1 MAFLWRRQSVLPGF
15 GLAMGITVTYLSLL
29 VLVPLSMIFLKTATL
44 QPAEIWAVVTSPRAV
59 ASLKM
64 SFSASIIAAGIN
76 AVFGVLVAWVL
87 VRYSFP
93 GKSIVDALVDL
104 PFALPT
110 AVGGIALTA
119 IYAQQGWV
127 GRFLYPLGIQSA
139 FSRLGVVIALTFVG
153 LPFVV
158 RTVQPVMEE
167 LEVDQE
173 EAAASLGA
181 GRFRIFRSILL
192 PSLWPSILTGFAMSF
207 ARAFGEYGSVVFI
220 SGNMPLKTEITPL
233 VIMTK
238 LEQYDYAGAT
248 ALAMLM
254 LLCSFVLLFLI
265 NRLQAWSGARMSS
278 RSPVEAPRPAGAG
291 ASGAS
296 GAGAGAPGVAS

>member
-1 MAFLWRRQSVLPGF
+1 MALLWRRQSVLPGF

-278 RSPVEAPRPAGAG
+278 RSPVEAPRPAAAG
-291 ASGAS
+291 AGAS

>member
-1 MAFLWRRQSVLPGF
+1 MALLWRRQSVLPGF

-29 VLVPLSMIFLKTATL
+29 VLVPLSMIFLKTATIG
-44 QPAEIWAVVTSPRAV
+44 PGEIWEAVSSRRALASFGLSLS
-59 ASLKM
+59 ASLL
-64 SFSASIIAAGIN
+64 AAGVN

-87 VRYSFP
+87 VRYRFP
-93 GKSIVDALVDL
+93 GRSVVDALVDL

-119 IYAQQGWV
+119 IYAPRGWL
-127 GRFLYPLGIQSA
+127 GQFLYPLGIETA

-158 RTVQPVMEE
+158 RTVQPVLEE
-167 LEVDQE
+167 LDMDHE

-181 GRFRIFRSILL
+181 SRFEIFRRILL
-192 PSLWPSILTGFAMSF
+192 PPLWPSILTGFAMAF
-207 ARAFGEYGSVVFI
+207 ARALGEYGSVVFV
-220 SGNMPLKTEITPL
+220 SGNMPFKTEITPL

-248 ALAMLM
+248 ALAMVM
-254 LLCSFVLLFLI
+254 LIVSFSLLFLL
-265 NRLQAWSGARMSS
+265 NRLQAWNNARTSS
-278 RSPVEAPRPAGAG
+278 RGRAPAAEQGQAAPPGAH
-291 ASGAS
+291 
-296 GAGAGAPGVAS
+296 GVAR

>member
-1 MAFLWRRQSVLPGF
+1 
-15 GLAMGITVTYLSLL
+15 MGITVTYLSLL

-278 RSPVEAPRPAGAG
+278 RSPVEAPRPAAAG
-291 ASGAS
+291 AGAS

>member
-1 MAFLWRRQSVLPGF
+1 MSLLWRRQSVLPGF

-29 VLVPLSMIFLKTATL
+29 VLVPLSMIFLRTATL
-44 QPAEIWAVVTSPRAV
+44 HPGEIWAVVTSPRSI
-59 ASLKM
+59 ASLQM
-64 SFSASIIAAGIN
+64 SFSASLIAAGIN

-127 GRFLYPLGIQSA
+127 GRYLYPLGIQSA

-181 GRFRIFRSILL
+181 GRFVIFTRVLL

-220 SGNMPLKTEITPL
+220 SGNMPFKTEITPL

-248 ALAMLM
+248 ALAAVM
-254 LLCSFVLLFLI
+254 LLSSFVLLFLI
-265 NRLQAWSGARMSS
+265 NRLQAWSGARVSS
-278 RSPVEAPRPAGAG
+278 RSPVEAPRTATAGAAGAG
-291 ASGAS
+291 A
-296 GAGAGAPGVAS
+296 AGGNAPGVVS

>member
-1 MAFLWRRQSVLPGF
+1 
-15 GLAMGITVTYLSLL
+15 MGITVTYLSLL

-44 QPAEIWAVVTSPRAV
+44 SPGEIWAVVTSPRAV

-64 SFSASIIAAGIN
+64 SFSASLIAAGIN

-167 LEVDQE
+167 LEMDQE

-181 GRFRIFRSILL
+181 GRFQIFRRILL

-220 SGNMPLKTEITPL
+220 SGNMPLKTEIMPL

-248 ALAMLM
+248 ALALLM

-265 NRLQAWSGARMSS
+265 NRLQSWSGARVSS
-278 RSPVEAPRPAGAG
+278 RSPVEAPRAAPAGP
-291 ASGAS
+291 
-296 GAGAGAPGVAS
+296 AGAGAPGVAS